1 MSFQYHLGNTARSGD
16 MYVVRNAFIAP
27 GRNMERQAMFN

>member
-1 MSFQYHLGNTARSGD
+1 MPFQYHLSNTAKSD
-16 MYVVRNAFIAP
+16 YTYVVRNAFIAP

>member
-1 MSFQYHLGNTARSGD
+1 MPLQYHLSNTARSGD

-27 GRNMERQAMFN
+27 GRNMERQPMFN